1 VSDTRRTRTELWY
14 RRLLHL
20 YPRAFRERFAAD
32 LVDLFRDTRRAAAAR
47 GRLALAGFWLRTVT
61 DIVTSAAAER
71 LRSQPGPPAEPRRL
85 LMAGLV
91 QDVRYALR
99 MTARR
104 PALSL
109 VIVLTLAL
117 GIGANTAIFSLVH
130 TVLLTPQPYP
140 GADRLVRVWE
150 QNIENPTGGRP
161 VSAGNFFDWKDR
173 VASLE
178 DIAWSRDAIFNL
190 TGDGEPESLLG
201 YRYSANMLSV
211 LGVQPAI
218 GRGFTAED
226 DRPGAPNVVLLSDRL
241 WQRRYG
247 GEAGILGR
255 GIMLNGES
263 YTVIGVMPPGF
274 SLPQTTELW
283 TPIAVSPDL
292 AANRSARVLRLLGR
306 LKPGVSREQA
316 LAELGPIYE
325 DLAVRHPDVNKGLG
339 PLVEQLGDTGDAKPL
354 LLILMAG
361 VALVLL
367 IACANVANLLLADAT
382 GRRREL
388 AVRSALGASRYRIA
402 RQMLTESVGLAL
414 IGGAIGTLVMWWTRE
429 GLLALFPTQIANLNL
444 PAVERIEAGPAVF
457 AFAFAV
463 SLAAGLL
470 FGALP
475 AWSLAGSNVS
485 QSLKEGE
492 RAGSASRRTHS
503 ALIVAEVAIAIV
515 LLAGALLMV
524 QSFQRVQRQSFGFE
538 VDRVMSGRVI
548 LPQYRYGTGD
558 SIRQFADTLV
568 ARLEAVPGVE
578 AVGLTNYLPLS
589 GWGGSIGF
597 QVEGHPPA
605 TQAEQPTA
613 SFHVASDGYFRAMG
627 IPLVSGR
634 AFTARDTTGAPPVVI
649 VDETLARR
657 HWPGENPVGRRVLLS
672 GASGPIP
679 HDVVGVAGD
688 VRAHGL
694 EEPVQGGMYL
704 PFGQAPGRVIGI
716 ALRTSLDPMSLA
728 GPMRQAVWSVDAE
741 QPVTYALPMAELASE
756 SLAFR
761 RAGMLLASSFGLL
774 ALVLAALGIY
784 GVLSYAV
791 SRRTR
796 ELGMRMALGATPG
809 GIARLVV
816 RDGLATTAVG
826 LVLGLAAAVALT
838 RYLESVLYDV
848 RPGDPLTYAGVAA
861 LLLLTALAATWLPA
875 WRATRVDPLEAIR
888 AE

>member
-32 LVDLFRDTRRAAAAR
+32 LVDLFRDTYRAAAAR
-47 GRLALAGFWLRTVT
+47 GRLALAAFWLRTVT

-71 LRSQPGPPAEPRRL
+71 LQSQPGPPAEPRGP
-85 LMAGLV
+85 LMAGML
-91 QDVRYALR
+91 QDVRYAAR
-99 MTARR
+99 VMARR
-104 PALSL
+104 PGLSL
-109 VIVLTLAL
+109 VIILTLAL

-130 TVLLTPQPYP
+130 TVLLRPQPYP
-140 GADRLVRVWE
+140 DADRLFRVWE
-150 QNIENPTGGRP
+150 QHTENPGARP

-173 VASLE
+173 VAAFD
-178 DIAWSRDAIFNL
+178 DIAWSRDVVFNL
-190 TGDGEPESLLG
+190 TGDGEPESVFG
-201 YRYSANMLSV
+201 YRYSANMLGV
-211 LGVQPAI
+211 LGIQPAI

-226 DRPGAPNVVLLSDRL
+226 DRPGAPNVVLMSDRI
-241 WQRRYG
+241 WKRRFAADPG
-247 GEAGILGR
+247 VLGR
-255 GIMLNGES
+255 PITLNGES

-274 SLPQTTELW
+274 AQPQTTDLW
-283 TPIAVSPDL
+283 TPVAVSPEL
-292 AANRSARVLRLLGR
+292 AANRSARVLRLVGR
-306 LKPGVSREQA
+306 LKPGVSREEA
-316 LAELGPIYE
+316 LAELGTIYD
-325 DLAVRHPDVNKGLG
+325 DLAARHPDVNKGLG
-339 PLVEQLGDTGDAKPL
+339 PLVERLGDTGDAKPL

-361 VALVLL
+361 VGLVLL
-367 IACANVANLLLADAT
+367 LACANVANLLLADAT

-414 IGGAIGTLVMWWTRE
+414 IGGALGTFVMWWTRE

-444 PAVERIEAGPAVF
+444 PVVERIEAGPAVF
-457 AFAFAV
+457 AFALLV

-475 AWSLAGSNVS
+475 AWTLARTNVNE
-485 QSLKEGE
+485 SLKDAE
-492 RAGSASRRTHS
+492 RAGGASRRTHA

-524 QSFQRVQRQSFGFE
+524 QSFQRVQRQSFGFD

-548 LPQYRYGTGD
+548 LPPYRYGTGD

-568 ARLEAVPGVE
+568 ARLESIPGVE
-578 AVGLTNYLPLS
+578 TVGLTNYLPLS
-589 GWGGSIGF
+589 GWGGALGF
-597 QVEGHPPA
+597 QVQGQPPA
-605 TQAEQPTA
+605 TEAERPMA
-613 SFHVASDGYFRAMG
+613 SFHVASDDYFRSMG
-627 IPLVSGR
+627 IPVVGGR
-634 AFTARDTTGAPPVVI
+634 AFTARDTLGAPPVVI

-657 HWPGENPVGRRVLLS
+657 HWPGEDPVGRRVLLQ
-672 GASGPIP
+672 GASGPLP
-679 HDVVGVAGD
+679 HEVVGVVGD

-694 EEPVQGGMYL
+694 EEPVEGGMYL
-704 PFGQAPGRVIGI
+704 PFRQAPGPVIGI
-716 ALRTSLDPMSLA
+716 TMRTGLDPASLA
-728 GPMRQAVWSVDAE
+728 APMRAAVWSVDAE
-741 QPVTYALPMAELASE
+741 QPVTYVLPMAELASE

-761 RAGMLLASSFGLL
+761 RAGMRLAAAFGLL

-809 GIARLVV
+809 SIARLVV
-816 RDGLATTAVG
+816 RDGLATTVVG
-826 LVLGLAAAVALT
+826 LVIGLAAAVALT
-838 RYLESVLYDV
+838 RYLESVLYEV
-848 RPGDPLTYAGVAA
+848 QPGDPVTYGGVAA
-861 LLLLTALAATWLPA
+861 ILLATALLATWLPA
-875 WRATRVDPLEAIR
+875 WRATRVDPLVAIR